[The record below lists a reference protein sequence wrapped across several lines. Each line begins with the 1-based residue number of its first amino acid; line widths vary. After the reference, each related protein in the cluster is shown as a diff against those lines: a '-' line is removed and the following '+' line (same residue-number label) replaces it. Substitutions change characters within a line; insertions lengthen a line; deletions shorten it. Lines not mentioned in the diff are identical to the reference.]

1 MQDDLWDFDEKA
13 VIDAVKEHNAKR
25 VLLQFP
31 DGLKMH
37 AHEILKRVREN
48 TDAEEVFVWQGSNF
62 GACDLPVEAR
72 NVGVDLIIHFG
83 HSPWDYRRNVVE

>member
-1 MQDDLWDFDEKA
+1 MQDDIWDFDEDA
-13 VIDAVKEHNAKR
+13 VIEAVRKHDAKK

-37 AHEILKRVREN
+37 AHTIAKKVEQE
-48 TDAEEVFVWQGSNF
+48 TGAEVLIWGASNY

-72 NVGVDLIIHFG
+72 NVGVELIVHFG
-83 HSPWDYRRNVVE
+83 HSPWNYKREVVN

>member
-1 MQDDLWDFDEKA
+1 MDEDLWEFDEQA
-13 VIDAVKEHNAKR
+13 VIDSIRKHGARK

-31 DGLKMH
+31 DGIKPH
-37 AHEILKRVREN
+37 AIEMVRKVRSEC
-48 TDAEEVFVWQGSNF
+48 DVDEVLVWQGSNY

-83 HSPWDYRRNVVE
+83 HTPWNYKREVVR

>member
-1 MQDDLWDFDEKA
+1 MQEDIWDFDEES
-13 VIDAVKEHNAKR
+13 VIEAVKKHDAKK

-37 AHEILKRVREN
+37 ANTIRHNVLKATEA
-48 TDAEEVFVWQGSNF
+48 DEVFVWAGSNF

-83 HSPWDYRRNVVE
+83 HSPWNYKREVIR

>member
-1 MQDDLWDFDEKA
+1 MQEDIWDFDGQA
-13 VIDAVKEHNAKR
+13 VIDAVREHNAKR

-37 AHEILKRVREN
+37 AREIVRKVRDE
-48 TDAEEVFVWQGSNF
+48 TDAEEVLVWQGSNY
-62 GACDLPVEAR
+62 GACDLPIEAR

-83 HSPWDYRRNVVE
+83 HTPWNYKRDVVK